1 MAKKKEGKGKGTKK
15 YGRNKRPVNSAMS
28 AYVRGKI
35 TFESYQKQ
43 TKKVWMFF
51 KSWDMKVCGSPWVT
65 PWIPRESYLHNDIA
79 GTVVA

>member
-1 MAKKKEGKGKGTKK
+1 VAQKKTQKKRGGEKK

-43 TKKVWMFF
+43 VKAPK
-51 KSWDMKVCGSPWVT
+51 
-65 PWIPRESYLHNDIA
+65 
-79 GTVVA
+79 